1 MRGHHVYN
9 NIWATVLGEESH
21 AMPEEVVNWLSR
33 EELRGMRHNNLL
45 IIHGVKYMP

>member
-9 NIWATVLGEESH
+9 DIWATVLGRESH
-21 AMPEEVVNWLSR
+21 AMPEEVGNRLSR
-33 EELRGMRHNNLL
+33 EELGGMRHNSLL